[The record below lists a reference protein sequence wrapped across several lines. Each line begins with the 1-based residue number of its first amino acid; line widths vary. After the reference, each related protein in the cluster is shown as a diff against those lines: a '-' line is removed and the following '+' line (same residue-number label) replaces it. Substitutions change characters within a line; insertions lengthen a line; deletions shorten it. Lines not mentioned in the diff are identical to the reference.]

1 MVSSISS
8 SGTSA
13 VAMSRPDPAQMASR
27 LFARLDA
34 RGQGFIE
41 QSDLQSAF
49 SQAFGNATSGTDASS
64 DSSALFAALDGDSN
78 GKVTESEF
86 SSGLQKLAEALDNQ
100 AFGSRVGGH
109 GGHGGGVGRPG
120 EADGDDAGLTQDQ
133 LKRQLQEMGST
144 DSARA
149 SLLSRIVSNFD
160 KADSDGDGKVTR
172 AEAMA
177 YDQST
182 RAASATGSGSASA
195 TDVSAGASSES
206 SRAEARLLH
215 RLMALMHSYGSD
227 STAATA
233 GQGLSV
239 SA

>member
-13 VAMSRPDPAQMASR
+13 VAMSRPDPAQMVSR

-109 GGHGGGVGRPG
+109 GGGVGRPG

-182 RAASATGSGSASA
+182 RAASATGSGSASV
-195 TDVSAGASSES
+195 TEVSAGASSES

-227 STAATA
+227 STTATT